1 MSKLRLVGLLVCLTS
16 ATPARAQ
23 VCVGDCAGLGRVR
36 ISDLILAVNIAL
48 GRAALDSCPA
58 LGTAPIGITDLIHS
72 VANALC
78 DCRPCP
84 TAPPTRTPTVTPA
97 VTATD
102 TATPTPT
109 AVTSVWREDN
119 LKLGTSNCPSDINT
133 ALRNSIASSTDTYT
147 VRIRGTDVEV
157 ENSAGDIA
165 AVTIDPDGTLHA
177 EEVDQETQ
185 AGCTVTV
192 TLEVAVNL
200 NKSPS
205 TATYDGKVAT
215 MTCPR
220 SIKCSFRITSRW
232 TRLSGA
238 LRAVRDRVG
247 PHQSATVLLPGTA
260 GGVLSL
266 ISP

>member
-1 MSKLRLVGLLVCLTS
+1 MAKLRLLGLLVCLAS

-78 DCRPCP
+78 DCQPCP

-97 VTATD
+97 VTATE

-133 ALRNSIASSTDTYT
+133 VLRNSIASSTDTYT
-147 VRIRGTDVEV
+147 VRIRGSEAEV
-157 ENSAGDIA
+157 ENSAGDVGS
-165 AVTIDPDGTLHA
+165 VTIDPDGTLHA
-177 EEVDQETQ
+177 EEVDSETQ
-185 AGCTVTV
+185 AGCTVVV
-192 TLEVAVNL
+192 TLEIAVNL

-205 TATYDGKVAT
+205 TATYDGRVAT

-220 SIKCSFRITSRW
+220 SVKCSFRVTSRW
-232 TRLSGA
+232 TRLSGTV
-238 LRAVRDRVG
+238 RASRTRAG
-247 PHQSATVLLPGTA
+247 APHGASVFLPDAAGTA
-260 GGVLSL
+260 LSL
-266 ISP
+266 VSP